1 MILLLD
7 THALVWWDNDAL
19 PARVVKRIRDAD
31 EVYVSAA
38 SAWEIAIKS
47 ALGKIVAKG
56 TVAQALADYGF
67 TELPISVSHAEA
79 VRALPNHH
87 RDPIDRILIAQAQIE
102 SLTLVSRDRALR
114 LYETPIVWT

>member
-1 MILLLD
+1 MRLLLD
-7 THALVWWDNDAL
+7 THALVWWDNGLL
-19 PARVVKRIRDAD
+19 PAKVTARIREAD

-67 TELPISVSHAEA
+67 TELPMTVSHAEA

-87 RDPIDRILIAQAQIE
+87 RDPFDRILIAQAHVE

-114 LYETPIVWT
+114 LYQAPIVWT